1 MDNFVLDNLGGV
13 ALENL
18 NLHGLVGDN
27 QVAHRVLLLL
37 IVLILLRD
45 LLLCLLLRLLL
56 QLVLLLLGLLL
67 RLCLLLSG
75 LLLLNQGILVRLLY
89 NNQLLLLLG
98 LSLLTLRLRL
108 ALASSLTL
116 FQMLTLVQH
125 EMIFL
130 EEGLTALANMRSHG
144 TTSIG
149 MASVVQQQ
157 SMFGRESF
165 AAVAAIVGL
174 GFRLCDDNRLLVL
187 DLLNLCRLLNDLHLL
202 LNLLV
207 LYLLLGLLM
216 LNLYLLWW
224 ALWL

>member
-37 IVLILLRD
+37 IVLVLLRD

-67 RLCLLLSG
+67 RLCLLLGG

-149 MASVVQQQ
+149 VASIVQQQ
-157 SMFGRESF
+157 SMFGCESF

-174 GFRLCDDNRLLVL
+174 GFWLCNDNRLLVL

>member
-56 QLVLLLLGLLL
+56 QLVLLLLSLLL
-67 RLCLLLSG
+67 RLCLLLGG

-108 ALASSLTL
+108 ALTSSLTL

-149 MASVVQQQ
+149 VASIVQQQ
-157 SMFGRESF
+157 SMFGCESF

-174 GFRLCDDNRLLVL
+174 GFWLCDDNRLLVL

>member
-67 RLCLLLSG
+67 RLCLLLG
-75 LLLLNQGILVRLLY
+75 CLLLLNQGILIRLLY

-157 SMFGRESF
+157 SMFRRESF

-174 GFRLCDDNRLLVL
+174 GFWLCDDNRLLVL

>member
-56 QLVLLLLGLLL
+56 QLVLLLLSLLL
-67 RLCLLLSG
+67 RLCLLLGG

-149 MASVVQQQ
+149 VASIVQQQ

-174 GFRLCDDNRLLVL
+174 GFWLCNDNRLLVL

>member
-149 MASVVQQQ
+149 VASIVQQQ
-157 SMFGRESF
+157 SMFGCESF

-174 GFRLCDDNRLLVL
+174 GFWLCDDNRLLVL

>member
-56 QLVLLLLGLLL
+56 QLVLLLLSLLL
-67 RLCLLLSG
+67 RLCLLLGG

-174 GFRLCDDNRLLVL
+174 GFWLCDDNRLLVL
-187 DLLNLCRLLNDLHLL
+187 YLLNLCRLLNDLHLL

>member
-149 MASVVQQQ
+149 VASIVQQQ
-157 SMFGRESF
+157 SMFGCESF

-174 GFRLCDDNRLLVL
+174 GFWLCNDNRLLVL

>member
-56 QLVLLLLGLLL
+56 QLVLLLLSLLL
-67 RLCLLLSG
+67 RLCLLLGG

-174 GFRLCDDNRLLVL
+174 GFWLCDDNRLLVL

>member
-56 QLVLLLLGLLL
+56 QLVLLLLSLLL
-67 RLCLLLSG
+67 RLCLLLGG

-144 TTSIG
+144 TPSIG
-149 MASVVQQQ
+149 VASIVQQQ

-174 GFRLCDDNRLLVL
+174 GFWLCNDNRLLVL

>member
-37 IVLILLRD
+37 IVLVLLRD

-149 MASVVQQQ
+149 VASIVQQQ
-157 SMFGRESF
+157 SMFGCESF

-174 GFRLCDDNRLLVL
+174 GFWLCNDNRLLVL

>member
-56 QLVLLLLGLLL
+56 QLVLLLLSLLL
-67 RLCLLLSG
+67 RLCLLLGG

-149 MASVVQQQ
+149 VASIVQQQ
-157 SMFGRESF
+157 SMFGCESF

-174 GFRLCDDNRLLVL
+174 GFWLCNDNRLLVL

>member
-37 IVLILLRD
+37 IILILLRD

-67 RLCLLLSG
+67 RLCLLLGG
-75 LLLLNQGILVRLLY
+75 LLLLNQRILVRLLY

-98 LSLLTLRLRL
+98 LSLLTLRL

-149 MASVVQQQ
+149 VASIVQQQ

>member
-37 IVLILLRD
+37 IVLVLLRD

-67 RLCLLLSG
+67 RLCLLLGG

-149 MASVVQQQ
+149 VASIVQQQ

>member
-37 IVLILLRD
+37 IVRILLRD

-67 RLCLLLSG
+67 GLCLLLGG

-165 AAVAAIVGL
+165 AAVAAIVGF

>member
-67 RLCLLLSG
+67 RLCLLLGG

-149 MASVVQQQ
+149 VASIVQQQ

-174 GFRLCDDNRLLVL
+174 GFWLCNDNRLLVL
-187 DLLNLCRLLNDLHLL
+187 DLLNLCRLLNYLHLL

>member
-37 IVLILLRD
+37 IVLVLLRD

-56 QLVLLLLGLLL
+56 QLVLLLLSLLL
-67 RLCLLLSG
+67 RLCLLLGG

>member
-56 QLVLLLLGLLL
+56 QLVLLLLSLLL
-67 RLCLLLSG
+67 RLCLLLGG

>member
-67 RLCLLLSG
+67 RLCLLLGG

-149 MASVVQQQ
+149 VASIVQQQ

-174 GFRLCDDNRLLVL
+174 GFWLCDDNRLLVL